1 MGPTQQTDRQILE
14 SILRAAEM
22 VVDALRA
29 LTQALRSSDL
39 RRDSTDR
46 ALLDRIDRYTGEVQS
61 GLMAILGE
69 LGKREVTATADGD
82 GGMQVTVGS
91 GKSTTRLQLAGTHW
105 AKVRPI
111 VWWVATTALTG
122 LGLGKLLSLG
132 GP

>member
-1 MGPTQQTDRQILE
+1 MDSNQNQPSEMQTLK
-14 SILRAAEM
+14 LL
-22 VVDALRA
+22 VDAVTK

-39 RRDSTDR
+39 RRDSEHRT
-46 ALLDRIDRYTGEVQS
+46 LLDRIDRYTGEVQS
-61 GLMAILGE
+61 AMMVLLAE
-69 LGKREVTATADGD
+69 QGKRESVTATSDGD

-91 GKSTTRLQLAGTHW
+91 GKSTTRLQFAGAHW

-132 GP
+132 GQ

>member
-1 MGPTQQTDRQILE
+1 MGPSQTDRQILE

-69 LGKREVTATADGD
+69 LGKRENVTASTDGD

-91 GKSTTRLQLAGTHW
+91 GKSTTRLQFAGAHW

-111 VWWVATTALTG
+111 VWWIATTALTG

-132 GP
+132 GQ